1 MGLKTKF
8 KNYFTRIKKIEALK
22 KDFSEKEIKAL
33 KSSGNKKNILFNS
46 IEKPLVSIII
56 CLNKEVRQV
65 FFFSALKE
73 RTSSKIDYEVIIVPE
88 NSHEKYDFS
97 KFGAVTLDKNVNFVE
112 KINHAIHLAKG
123 EYIYFLSSQL
133 VVSENYLEEAI
144 SIFENFA
151 DAGIVGSQI
160 ILKGNTSQ
168 GLFFDGKLNELKPKP
183 AYYPDLNHVQR
194 VDFFSEF
201 SFLIK
206 KTNDFGEVTQL
217 NNELGSAHLA
227 IADLCFDYKFRQNK
241 QAYLTPFSKVYG
253 LANSSKTATQNF
265 SNSDKF
271 KAKWQDAIQNIKS
284 KTAEER
290 IEELYKNKSIIF
302 FSGIFPEHDKDSGS
316 NRLKEIIEG
325 FYDLDYLVTIVS
337 KNTLFENS
345 YIEKYLRMGISVFY
359 EHDEKVST
367 EKYIEN
373 QKLNPE
379 KVWFYGPNS
388 MKKYFNT
395 IEKNFT
401 SSKTIFD
408 MIDVHFLRY
417 KRALELHPNRIS
429 IIKRYKKYFFI
440 ETQIAKNVD
449 LVVAISDI
457 EKKVMSEYLDPEKII
472 TISNIHY
479 PKTQLED
486 VKSFE
491 DKSDLIFIG
500 SAHTPNIDA
509 IYYIYQEIMP
519 IVWGKFPDV
528 NLKIVGNVNEHI
540 NDINHPNVH
549 FLGYVENIE
558 QIFNDVKMMVA
569 PLRYGAGVKGKIGQA
584 FEYYL
589 PVVTTEIGAEGMF
602 LENGENA
609 MIADDA
615 LNFANSI
622 IELYQNK
629 ELWEKLSNNSEKS
642 LYPFSKEKLRE
653 TILEI

>member
-8 KNYFTRIKKIEALK
+8 KNYFARIKKIEALK
-22 KDFSEKEIKAL
+22 KDFSEKETKAL
-33 KSSGNKKNILFNS
+33 KNSGNKKTISFNS
-46 IEKPLVSIII
+46 PEKPLVSIII
-56 CLNKEVRQV
+56 CWNKEIRPD
-65 FFFSALKE
+65 FFFHALKE
-73 RTSSKIDYEVIIVPE
+73 RTSSNINFEVIVVAE
-88 NSHEKYDFS
+88 NSNDKYDFS
-97 KFGAVTLDKNVNFVE
+97 KLGAITLLDKNGNFIE
-112 KINHAIHLAKG
+112 KINHAIHIAKG
-123 EYIYFLSSQL
+123 EYLYFLSNQL

-144 SIFENFA
+144 SIFNNFP

-160 ILKGNTSQ
+160 ISKGTASQ
-168 GLFFDGKLNELKPKP
+168 GLFFDGKLNESQPKP
-183 AYYPDLNHVQR
+183 AYYPDLNHVRR

-201 SFLIK
+201 SFVIK
-206 KTNDFGEVTQL
+206 RTNDFGEVIQL
-217 NNELGSAHLA
+217 NETLGTTSFA
-227 IADLCFDYKFRQNK
+227 IADLCFDYKFRQHK

-253 LANSSKTATQNF
+253 LKTGIKSF

-271 KAKWQDAIQNIKS
+271 IAKWKDAIQTIKS
-284 KTAEER
+284 KTADER

-325 FYDLDYLVTIVS
+325 FYDLGYLVTIVS
-337 KNTLFENS
+337 KNTLFENP
-345 YIEKYLRMGISVFY
+345 YIERYLRMGISVFY
-359 EHDEKVST
+359 EHDDKIST

-395 IEKNFT
+395 IEKNF
-401 SSKTIFD
+401 SDSKTIFD

-457 EKKVMSEYLDPEKII
+457 EKKVMSEYLDEAKII

-479 PKTQLED
+479 PKTQFAD

-519 IVWGKFPDV
+519 LVWEKLPGV

-540 NDINHPNVH
+540 NDINHPNVQ
-549 FLGYVENIE
+549 FLGYVQNIE
-558 QIFNDVKMMVA
+558 EIFNDVKMMVA

-609 MIADDA
+609 LIADDA

-629 ELWEKLSNNSEKS
+629 SLWEKLSNNSEKS